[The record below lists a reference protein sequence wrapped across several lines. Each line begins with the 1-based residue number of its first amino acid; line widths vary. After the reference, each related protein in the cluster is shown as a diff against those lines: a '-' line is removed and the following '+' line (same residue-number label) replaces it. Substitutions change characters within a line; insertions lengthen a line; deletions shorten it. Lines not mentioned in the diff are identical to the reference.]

1 MKNNGFTLIELIVVM
16 VILGILAATA
26 APKFINL
33 QSDARIAAL
42 SGLSGAIKSAN
53 NLFRSKAM
61 VQGASFNSD
70 WHQDCSYNSCVE
82 VEGKKFHAKYGYMDR
97 SIVAYMLANNPVS
110 NFQNNIAAAHD
121 TLCTALT
128 TPCETDWCDCK
139 ATATG
144 QDKDGDVQIFV
155 LSGFVPGNYATEK
168 CYLRYHQATKE
179 DEIPTVT
186 IISDGC

>member
-1 MKNNGFTLIELIVVM
+1 MKNKGFTLIELIVVM

-61 VQGASFNSD
+61 VQGASFNSN
-70 WHQDCSYNSCVE
+70 WYKDCSNNSCVE

-121 TLCTALT
+121 TMCTALT

-139 ATATG
+139 ADTI
-144 QDKDGDVQIFV
+144 GDVQIFV

-179 DEIPTVT
+179 AEIPTVT